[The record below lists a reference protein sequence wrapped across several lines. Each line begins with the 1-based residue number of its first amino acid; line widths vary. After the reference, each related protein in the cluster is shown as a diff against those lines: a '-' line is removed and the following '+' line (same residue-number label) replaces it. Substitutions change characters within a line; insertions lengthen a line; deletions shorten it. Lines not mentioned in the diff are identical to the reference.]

1 MTMGGAVVTIGGVSV
16 VTMGGGSVVAV
27 SVAVLVGVLTVG
39 VIVVAVGVLG
49 VRRVGEGDTLVG
61 VDTLASCVLCER
73 LVATAAVAVEA
84 CRGGSTRANSR
95 KDSSG
100 VRTQRNPRSCA
111 AVDGSAI

>member
-16 VTMGGGSVVAV
+16 VTMGGSVVAV

-49 VRRVGEGDTLVG
+49 VRRVGDGDTLVG
-61 VDTLASCVLCER
+61 VDTLASCVLWER
-73 LVATAAVAVEA
+73 LVATAAVAVELF
-84 CRGGSTRANSR
+84 RGISTRANSR